1 MLLIVEIALACHA
14 IHALVAVEEIR
25 GTIPNVAQRIDVEFV
40 AVVALD
46 HDDLALVWRRISDLG
61 VADAVVFEILA
72 QLLLVL
78 VRNLDD
84 HTGVLG
90 EEHLHDVVAL
100 RLHVV
105 EVDMQA
111 TLCVGKGH
119 LQQCGDETAGT
130 HVVTCHDPSLAD
142 ELLHGIEAVGEVL
155 AVLHRRHV
163 AADAAEAL
171 REGRSAEALLVE
183 AEVYII

>member
-1 MLLIVEIALACHA
+1 M
-14 IHALVAVEEIR
+14 
-25 GTIPNVAQRIDVEFV
+25 

-46 HDDLALVWRRISDLG
+46 DYNLALVGRRISNLG
-61 VADAVVFEILA
+61 VADAVVLEILA

-84 HTGVLG
+84 YTRVLG

-105 EVDMQA
+105 EVDMQTA
-111 TLCVGKGH
+111 FSVGKGH
-119 LQQCGDETAGT
+119 LQQCGDETTGT
-130 HVVTCHDPSLAD
+130 HVVTGHDPSLAD
-142 ELLHGIEAVGEVL
+142 ELLHCVEAVSEIL
-155 AVLHRRHV
+155 AVLHCRHV

-171 REGRSAEALLVE
+171 CEGRTAKTLLVE

>member
-1 MLLIVEIALACHA
+1 M
-14 IHALVAVEEIR
+14 
-25 GTIPNVAQRIDVEFV
+25 G
-40 AVVALD
+40 
-46 HDDLALVWRRISDLG
+46 RRISDLG

-142 ELLHGIEAVGEVL
+142 ELLHGIEAVGEVF
-155 AVLHRRHV
+155 AVLYRRHI